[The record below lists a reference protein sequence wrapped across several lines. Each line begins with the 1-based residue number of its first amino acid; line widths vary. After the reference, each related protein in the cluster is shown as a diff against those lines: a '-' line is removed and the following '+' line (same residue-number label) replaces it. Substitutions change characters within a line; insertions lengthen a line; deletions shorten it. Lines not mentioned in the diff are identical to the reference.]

1 MTLNETI
8 CRMQEV
14 VSAAKEKLEGNGFTM
29 SVETDYMD
37 KMLRT
42 VSGTKGARYVTVSLV
57 VGAEGLEEGD
67 EYCMSLGADIS
78 RKGINAEQLEKD
90 IENYERMVDEA
101 AEVLK
106 GYENKTEGLAFLT
119 KKAGEEYEKLLK
131 KIEEEQRKNQRMS
144 MIINSVFIVGI
155 IILFMVAM
163 LTR

>member
-90 IENYERMVDEA
+90 IETYGLFTYEELNAICPLSEEMFNAAGGAYLKISIGKGNLTIDE
-101 AEVLK
+101 LI
-106 GYENKTEGLAFLT
+106 N
-119 KKAGEEYEKLLK
+119 
-131 KIEEEQRKNQRMS
+131 
-144 MIINSVFIVGI
+144 MINRYSKFI
-155 IILFMVAM
+155 
-163 LTR
+163 